1 MVGSPVAMPS
11 FLRPREPSVEGA
23 PGPSRAETGW
33 RAGLGLRLGS
43 LIDRVKGTV
52 LPAAGD
58 RSADEAA
65 QQSRIAR
72 LLRGPLPP
80 VKTETA
86 KEDGAET
93 ERGAAGVSANGR
105 DPFPPKSSFKSYR
118 RARRARRSL
127 AAAGG
132 DDAATKTNENKKYA
146 PTTCFGTLSRT
157 NPLRSLC
164 IRVSESSRFD
174 TFILLTILANA
185 VVLCMME
192 PSKLEGR
199 GCASRASSTRG
210 AGNAA
215 IENSELVFTTVFT
228 IEMLIKMLAS
238 GVYFE
243 EGAYLRDGWNVMDFV
258 VVVVSLVSLA
268 PGVGNNASALRVVR
282 VLRPLRTLS
291 VLPGMRTLIGT
302 VIRAIPMIGNVMLFC
317 VFFFT
322 VFGILGL
329 QLFMGAFRNKCFT
342 ASSAAGCDA
351 HVANDDVVACVDAA
365 TLCRRYLFDGNRVV
379 RAVGGGHRA
388 YCAVEAAHWPGPCP
402 EHQRCLKH
410 GTARRLDSLRRRRAR
425 LAHHFPVH
433 HAGRVDA
440 HHVRGDGRRHGLV
453 RALLRA
459 ARVHGGL
466 LPAQPRARGHHGGVR
481 RGERRGADGGG

>member
-1 MVGSPVAMPS
+1 MAS

-33 RAGLGLRLGS
+33 RAGLGLGLGS

-72 LLRGPLPP
+72 LLRRPLPP

-86 KEDGAET
+86 KEVGAET
-93 ERGAAGVSANGR
+93 KSGAAGVSANGR
-105 DPFPPKSSFKSYR
+105 DPPPPKSSFKSYR

-132 DDAATKTNENKKYA
+132 DDAATKTSSRDAMHEKYA
-146 PTTCFGTLSRT
+146 PTTCFGLLIRT

-164 IRVSESSRFD
+164 IRVSESSHFD

-199 GCASRASSTRG
+199 GCASVATSTRG

-243 EGAYLRDGWNVMDFV
+243 KGAYLKDGWNVMDFV
-258 VVVVSLVSLA
+258 VVVVSLVSLL
-268 PGVGNNASALRVVR
+268 PGVGNNAVR
-282 VLRPLRTLS
+282 AESRCASCDRCERSPCS
-291 VLPGMRTLIGT
+291 
-302 VIRAIPMIGNVMLFC
+302 RAC
-317 VFFFT
+317 
-322 VFGILGL
+322 
-329 QLFMGAFRNKCFT
+329 AR
-342 ASSAAGCDA
+342 SSARSYA
-351 HVANDDVVACVDAA
+351 
-365 TLCRRYLFDGNRVV
+365 
-379 RAVGGGHRA
+379 
-388 YCAVEAAHWPGPCP
+388 PSP
-402 EHQRCLKH
+402 
-410 GTARRLDSLRRRRAR
+410 
-425 LAHHFPVH
+425 
-433 HAGRVDA
+433 
-440 HHVRGDGRRHGLV
+440 
-453 RALLRA
+453 
-459 ARVHGGL
+459 
-466 LPAQPRARGHHGGVR
+466 
-481 RGERRGADGGG
+481 